1 MKKLFDS
8 FKTKGLIDLGH
19 SMWVTT
25 EPCIINN
32 CEVNRGTLIIDS
44 LACKF
49 KHDASKVKTDD
60 LILVQG
66 AISSF
71 YNYDS
76 WCTGKLL
83 PADNKLRSFDTL
95 EFIDFDF
102 TDYDFN
108 GNSMLYD
115 VQTGNGKNELYTFD
129 TCHSTV
135 NLLTGND
142 GLLNFLD
149 TDSYNK
155 LSDVGSFCYTEVD
168 RYGNNYDV
176 KYTPVLGIEGL
187 YVKSDRVS
195 YSDSRLKYTDSSLEW
210 VTKDDIRRFNEDS
223 SYGIVMSNDSNDT
236 YNLSDPV
243 LDSLKV
249 IDAIHKRDYITKGV
263 DYDTGVTVGDFNVS
277 VDSFKNVYDTILNL
291 DNEDLSKPNHIRES
305 QEFKEDAGEDY
316 YSRSVSFDI
325 YFTKDALPCG
335 LNVEPFN
342 MVFDDAFCAETD
354 GFNTADDKF
363 ISVADAKGFVLKD
376 VDVIG
381 DDEYVGYASGCYYKG
396 DVILADGSV
405 IKNVSTT
412 FDLYSSGNIAA
423 EMRSMAL
430 LSRAYRQHGDK
441 LDVNKLRHDLAI
453 VPSLGGKVI
462 DSYLEY
468 KQSNT
473 VDLSMEPNRLKLVHV
488 DGMDAKLVCD
498 DKQVSGIDIPEIIGS
513 DASDDKCVE

>member
-1 MKKLFDS
+1 MKKFFDS

-49 KHDASKVKTDD
+49 KHDTSKVKTDD

-66 AISSF
+66 ATLSF
-71 YNYDS
+71 YSYNS
-76 WCTGKLL
+76 GCAGKLL
-83 PADNKLRSFDTL
+83 PTDNKLRAFDTL
-95 EFIDFDF
+95 EYVDFDF

-115 VQTGNGKNELYTFD
+115 VQTGNGKNEPYTFD
-129 TCHSTV
+129 TCHSSV
-135 NLLTGND
+135 NLLINKD

-149 TDSYNK
+149 TYSYNK
-155 LSDVGSFCYTEVD
+155 LSDVGSFCYTKVD
-168 RYGNNYDV
+168 KFGDNHDV
-176 KYTPVLGIEGL
+176 KYTPVLGIKGL
-187 YVKSDRVS
+187 YVKSDHVS
-195 YSDSRLKYTDSSLEW
+195 YADSRIKYVDSSFEW
-210 VTKDDIRRFNEDS
+210 VTKDDIRRFNEIS
-223 SYGIVMSNDSNDT
+223 QYGIVMSHDDKEV

-263 DYDTGVTVGDFNVS
+263 DYDTGIDVGDFNVS

-316 YSRSVSFDI
+316 YCKSVSFNI

-342 MVFDDAFCAETD
+342 MVFDDEFCKETD
-354 GFNTADDKF
+354 GFYAADDKF
-363 ISVADAKGFVLKD
+363 ISAADAKGFVLKD
-376 VDVIG
+376 VDVISG
-381 DDEYVGYASGCYYKG
+381 DEYVGYASGCYYKG
-396 DVILADGSV
+396 DIILADGSI

-441 LDVNKLRHDLAI
+441 LDVNRLRHDLAI
-453 VPSLGGKVI
+453 VPSLGGKAI
-462 DSYLEY
+462 DLYLEY

-488 DGMDAKLVCD
+488 DGMNAKLVSD
-498 DKQVSGIDIPEIIGS
+498 DKQVSGIDIPEVTGP

>member
-1 MKKLFDS
+1 MKKFIDS

-32 CEVNRGTLIIDS
+32 CELKPGTLIIDS

-49 KHDASKVKTDD
+49 KYDASKVKTDD

-66 AISSF
+66 ATSSF

-102 TDYDFN
+102 ADYDFN

-115 VQTGNGKNELYTFD
+115 VQIGNGKNEPYTFD
-129 TCHSTV
+129 TCHSSV
-135 NLLTGND
+135 NLLINKD
-142 GLLNFLD
+142 GLLNFLNTD
-149 TDSYNK
+149 TYNK
-155 LSDVGSFCYTEVD
+155 LSDVGLFYYTRPD
-168 RYGNNYDV
+168 KGGDNHDV
-176 KYTPVLGIEGL
+176 KYTPVVGIKGL

-195 YSDSRLKYTDSSLEW
+195 YVDSRVKYTDSSLEW
-210 VTKDDIRRFNEDS
+210 LTKDDVNKLNRDS
-223 SYGIVMSNDSNDT
+223 EYGIIISNDSNDT
-236 YNLSDPV
+236 YKLSDPV

-249 IDAIHKRDYITKGV
+249 INDIHKRNYITKGV
-263 DYDTGVTVGDFNVS
+263 DYDTGIDVGDFNVS

-291 DNEDLSKPNHIRES
+291 DNEDLLKPNHIRES

-325 YFTKDALPCG
+325 YFTKDVLPCG

-342 MVFDDAFCAETD
+342 MVFDDAFCVETD

-363 ISVADAKGFVLKD
+363 ISAADAKGFVLKD
-376 VDVIG
+376 VDVIS

-405 IKNVSTT
+405 IQNVSTI

-441 LDVNKLRHDLAI
+441 LDVNKLRYDLAI

-488 DGMDAKLVCD
+488 DGIGAKLVSD
-498 DKQVSGIDIPEIIGS
+498 DKQVSGIDIPEVTGP

>member
-1 MKKLFDS
+1 MKKFFDS

-66 AISSF
+66 ATLSF
-71 YNYDS
+71 YSYNS
-76 WCTGKLL
+76 GCAGKLL
-83 PADNKLRSFDTL
+83 PTDNKLRAFDTL
-95 EFIDFDF
+95 EYVDFDF
-102 TDYDFN
+102 ADYDFN

-115 VQTGNGKNELYTFD
+115 VQIGNGKNELYTFD
-129 TCHSTV
+129 TCCPSV
-135 NLLTGND
+135 NLLINKD

-149 TDSYNK
+149 TDTYNK
-155 LSDVGSFCYTEVD
+155 LSNVSSFGYTRINE
-168 RYGNNYDV
+168 YGNNHDT
-176 KYTPVLGIEGL
+176 KYTPVDGIKGL
-187 YVKSDRVS
+187 YFKCDLVSHADRT
-195 YSDSRLKYTDSSLEW
+195 RTNFALEW
-210 VTKDDIRRFNEDS
+210 LTKDDVNKLNRDS
-223 SYGIVMSNDSNDT
+223 EYGIIISNDSNDT
-236 YNLSDPV
+236 YKLSDSV

-249 IDAIHKRDYITKGV
+249 IDAIHRRDYVTKGT
-263 DYDTGVTVGDFNVS
+263 DYGTGIDVGDFNVS
-277 VDSFKNVYDTILNL
+277 IDSFKNVYDAILNL

-335 LNVEPFN
+335 LNAEPFN
-342 MVFDDAFCAETD
+342 MVFDDVFCKETD
-354 GFNTADDKF
+354 GFYAADDKF
-363 ISVADAKGFVLKD
+363 ISTADAKGFVLKD
-376 VDVIG
+376 VDVIS

-488 DGMDAKLVCD
+488 DGMDAKLVSD
-498 DKQVSGIDIPEIIGS
+498 DKQVLGIDIPEIIAS

>member
-1 MKKLFDS
+1 MKKFFDS

-66 AISSF
+66 ATSSF

-76 WCTGKLL
+76 WCTGELL
-83 PADNKLRSFDTL
+83 PADNKLRSLDTL
-95 EFIDFDF
+95 DYIDFDF
-102 TDYDFN
+102 VDYNFN
-108 GNSMLYD
+108 GNPLLFNLL
-115 VQTGNGKNELYTFD
+115 TGKGYNELYTFD
-129 TCHSTV
+129 FCHYTV
-135 NLLTGND
+135 DLLTDNY
-142 GLLNFLD
+142 GLLNFLNTD
-149 TDSYNK
+149 TYNK
-155 LSDVGSFCYTEVD
+155 LSDVGSFCYTKVD
-168 RYGNNYDV
+168 KFGDNHDVRYIPVAGV
-176 KYTPVLGIEGL
+176 KGL
-187 YVKSDRVS
+187 YVKSDCFSHADRT
-195 YSDSRLKYTDSSLEW
+195 RTNFALEW
-210 VTKDDIRRFNEDS
+210 LTKDDVNKLNRDS
-223 SYGIVMSNDSNDT
+223 EYGIIISNDSNDT
-236 YNLSDPV
+236 YKLSDSV

-249 IDAIHKRDYITKGV
+249 IDAIHRRDYVTKGA

-277 VDSFKNVYDTILNL
+277 IDSFKNVYDAILNL

-316 YSRSVSFDI
+316 YSRSVSFSI

-335 LNVEPFN
+335 LSVEPFN

-363 ISVADAKGFVLKD
+363 ISAADAKGFVLKD
-376 VDVIG
+376 VDVIN

-396 DVILADGSV
+396 DVILADGSI

-423 EMRSMAL
+423 EMRSMVL

-441 LDVNKLRHDLAI
+441 LDVNKIRHDLAI
-453 VPSLGGKVI
+453 VPSLGGKAI

-468 KQSNT
+468 KQSDT
-473 VDLSMEPNRLKLVHV
+473 VDLSMKPNRLKLVHV
-488 DGMDAKLVCD
+488 DGMGAKLVCD
-498 DKQVSGIDIPEIIGS
+498 DKQVSGIDIPEVTEP

>member
-1 MKKLFDS
+1 MKKFLDS

-32 CEVNRGTLIIDS
+32 CELKPCTLIIDS

-49 KHDASKVKTDD
+49 KYDASKVKTDD

-66 AISSF
+66 ATSSF

-83 PADNKLRSFDTL
+83 PVDNKLRSLDTL

-102 TDYDFN
+102 ADYNFN
-108 GNSMLYD
+108 GNPIRYD
-115 VQTGNGKNELYTFD
+115 LLRGKGKNGPYAFD
-129 TCHSTV
+129 PCHFTV

-149 TDSYNK
+149 TYSYNK

-176 KYTPVLGIEGL
+176 KYTPVVGVKGL
-187 YVKSDRVS
+187 YVKSNNGLYAES
-195 YSDSRLKYTDSSLEW
+195 KLKQTDLSFEW

-249 IDAIHKRDYITKGV
+249 INDIHKRNYITKGV

-277 VDSFKNVYDTILNL
+277 VDSFKNVYDAILNL

-342 MVFDDAFCAETD
+342 MVFDDEFCKETD
-354 GFNTADDKF
+354 GFYAADDKF
-363 ISVADAKGFVLKD
+363 ISAADAKGFVLKD
-376 VDVIG
+376 VDVISG
-381 DDEYVGYASGCYYKG
+381 DKYVGYASGCYYKG
-396 DVILADGSV
+396 DIILADGSI
-405 IKNVSTT
+405 IKNVSTA

-473 VDLSMEPNRLKLVHV
+473 VDLSMEPNQLKLVHV
-488 DGMDAKLVCD
+488 DGMDAKLVSD
-498 DKQVSGIDIPEIIGS
+498 DKQVLGIDIPEVIGP
-513 DASDDKCVE
+513 DVSDDKCVE

>member
-1 MKKLFDS
+1 MKKFLDS

-32 CEVNRGTLIIDS
+32 CELKPCTLIIDS

-66 AISSF
+66 ATLSF
-71 YNYDS
+71 YSYNLG
-76 WCTGKLL
+76 CAGKLL
-83 PADNKLRSFDTL
+83 PTDNKLRAFDTL
-95 EFIDFDF
+95 EYVDFDF

-115 VQTGNGKNELYTFD
+115 VQTGNGKNEPYTFD
-129 TCHSTV
+129 ICHSSV
-135 NLLTGND
+135 NLLINKD
-142 GLLNFLD
+142 GLLNFLNTD
-149 TDSYNK
+149 TYNK
-155 LSDVGSFCYTEVD
+155 LSDVGSFGYTETNK
-168 RYGNNYDV
+168 YGNTHDV
-176 KYTPVLGIEGL
+176 KYTPVVGIRGL
-187 YVKSDRVS
+187 YFKCDHVSHADRTRTNS
-195 YSDSRLKYTDSSLEW
+195 TLEW
-210 VTKDDIRRFNEDS
+210 LTKDDVNKLNRDS
-223 SYGIVMSNDSNDT
+223 EYGIIISNDSNEA

-277 VDSFKNVYDTILNL
+277 IDSFKNVYDAILNL

-342 MVFDDAFCAETD
+342 MVFDDAFCKETD
-354 GFNTADDKF
+354 GFYAADDKF
-363 ISVADAKGFVLKD
+363 ISAADAKGFVLKD
-376 VDVIG
+376 VDVISG
-381 DDEYVGYASGCYYKG
+381 DKYVGYASGCYYKG
-396 DVILADGSV
+396 DIILADGSI
-405 IKNVSTT
+405 IKNVSTA

-488 DGMDAKLVCD
+488 DGMDVKLVCD